1 MSNSKHKNQLIPP
14 PELGA
19 PIHENASPQQC
30 LRAWVDLMN
39 ACDVFLRAGLQR
51 DAGPGG
57 DIRPLYRQWYER
69 EMEDHDRMIEH
80 MLTELS
86 RREQQHAR

>member
-1 MSNSKHKNQLIPP
+1 MSTSSYKNQLIPS

-19 PIHENASPQQC
+19 PIHENASPAQC
-30 LRAWVDLMN
+30 VRAWADLMD

-51 DAGPGG
+51 DAGPDG
-57 DIRPLYRQWYER
+57 DIRPLYRQWYR
-69 EMEDHDRMIEH
+69 SEMEEHDRMIEH

-86 RREQQHAR
+86 RRERNRAR